1 MTSLSD
7 KLPNIAVLGFAAF
20 SGTGKTTLLESLIP
34 VLIAHGI
41 RVGVYKHS
49 HHVIE
54 QDKPGKDSFRL
65 RKAGAFQTL
74 LSTPARAILTTEFSE
89 IPTSPD
95 FYHLLQQFDSENLDI
110 ILVEGCKEQRF
121 PKIEL
126 HRHEINKPWLYPDD
140 PDIIAV
146 ATDRMITCPLP
157 CLDLNDTAQIAEFVM
172 QYVQDF
178 QSHILP
184 ASIQ

>member
-7 KLPNIAVLGFAAF
+7 KLPNIPVLGFAAF

-34 VLIAHGI
+34 RLIARGI

-49 HHVIE
+49 HHVVE

-74 LSTPARAILTTEFSE
+74 LSTPERAILTTEFPEAST
-89 IPTSPD
+89 PPD
-95 FYHLLQQFDSENLDI
+95 FYHLLHQFDTERLDL
-110 ILVEGCKEQRF
+110 ILVEGCKEQHF
-121 PKIEL
+121 AKIEL
-126 HRHEINKPWLYPDD
+126 HRHKLDKPWLYPDD

-146 ATDRMITCPLP
+146 ATDRVISCPLP
-157 CLDLNDTAQIAEFVM
+157 CLDLNDAAQIAEFVM

-178 QSHILP
+178 PSHMK
-184 ASIQ
+184 

>member
-1 MTSLSD
+1 MTNLSH
-7 KLPNIAVLGFAAF
+7 KLPTIPVLGLAAF
-20 SGTGKTTLLESLIP
+20 SGTGKTTLLELLIP
-34 VLIAHGI
+34 VLIDRGI

-65 RKAGAFQTL
+65 RKAGACQTL
-74 LSTPARAILTTEFSE
+74 LSTPERAILTTEFPDKSN
-89 IPTSPD
+89 PAD
-95 FYHLLQQFDSENLDI
+95 FYHLLRQFDSENLDL

-126 HRHEINKPWLYPDD
+126 HRHELDKPWLYPDD

-146 ATDRMITCPLP
+146 ATDPIIACPLP
-157 CLDLNDTAQIAEFVM
+157 CLDLNDISQIAEFIM
-172 QYVQDF
+172 QYVRTF
-178 QSHILP
+178 QSHT
-184 ASIQ
+184 

>member
-7 KLPNIAVLGFAAF
+7 KLPNIPVLGFAAF

-34 VLIAHGI
+34 VFIARGI

-74 LSTPARAILTTEFSE
+74 LSTPERTILTTEFSATSPE
-89 IPTSPD
+89 TSTSPD
-95 FYHLLQQFDSENLDI
+95 FYHLLQQFDTERLDL
-110 ILVEGCKEQRF
+110 ILVEGCKEQCF

-126 HRHEINKPWLYPDD
+126 HRHQTNKPWLYPDD

-146 ATDRMITCPLP
+146 ATDRVISCPLP
-157 CLDLNDTAQIAEFVM
+157 CLDLNDVAQIAEFVM

-178 QSHILP
+178 LSHTK
-184 ASIQ
+184 